1 MKEYRSR
8 SGVGWGLRR
17 HRITAFIASVGI
29 AAAVLTGVFFSAP
42 ATADQ
47 TRHTLAVGLTAPAG
61 SVQDPAGRI
70 WISDAKAGFCR
81 VLEASG
87 NTAGRIEHPLTAT
100 DPAAKTCLGG
110 TLPDRGKGPALA
122 ASPAL
127 LDPTPNSPGSGD
139 ELVFIPDAAAGSA
152 ELIRAKWNPAT
163 GKFEYLDQLT
173 VLDGDL
179 RPNAASA
186 GPDNNIYLSFA
197 RARSIIKIT
206 RPAANQPS
214 IESIASVNSAALGL
228 SATTFNS
235 QGRVTVFV
243 AETAG
248 LTSFTAPADGNLTD
262 YLPLASYNVGK
273 PTRVHFDRATKLLY
287 TGTSSGTSA
296 ANAGMDTVARINLQT
311 GVIESQWALGF
322 SMVSGLGMKAGKL
335 LVMEDAGQLDANK
348 PAGQGKLY
356 LLSNTAAQILTGPT
370 AADGAQAAD
379 PAYTN
384 DPTPTFTVGT
394 VPAGSQM
401 ECSLTLTGQ
410 APVWQDCTSG
420 TYTPS
425 SPRADGSYSFA
436 VRPIPGIAATRE
448 FQIDTVPPA
457 MPAITAPT
465 AAQVVTGSPVLA
477 ATSEPGSSLRCSVD
491 STADSSFLACASGQ
505 PFTLTKEGP
514 ATLRVKAVDRAGN
527 VSAAASVDVTVDLTP
542 PVVTITEPA
551 EGATVADSMSV
562 QFSSPSTDISG
573 FRCGLDGNALSA
585 CISPKAYSGLGN
597 GQHHVDVEVSDVA
610 GNKSLVTR
618 NFDVQAADTSPPMV
632 TASPQSGTYGPGTT
646 ITLSANEPASIYY
659 TTDGSIPT
667 AASTRYAEPIP
678 LGTSMTVKYLGV
690 DSALN
695 VSDVGQQAYV
705 LDATPPEVIVS
716 PAAGT
721 YPVGQQI
728 TLTANE
734 PSTIYYTTNGS
745 TPTSGST
752 KYTAPITLSAAMT
765 LRYLAVDRSNNA
777 SPVGTQAYTVTAP
790 VSGLWKDF
798 NSDSKADVIARDS
811 GGTLWIYPGT
821 GKGGFAA
828 RINTGPGW
836 NDMSAIV
843 PTPDFNGDGRSDVL
857 ARDTSGALWLY
868 PGNGTGGWQPRVK
881 NGEAWNVMSVI
892 FSPGDFDGNG
902 KADVLARDD
911 AGALWLYPGNGTGG
925 FLDRVQVGSAWNVM
939 SFIFSPGDFNG
950 DGKND
955 VLARE
960 SGGSLWLYPG
970 NGNGGW
976 LARQQVGS
984 GWNAMSAILGPGDF
998 NGDGKPDVLARDAAG
1013 RLWLYPGNG
1022 AAGWLSRKQ
1031 IGTGWNGYLIP

>member
-1 MKEYRSR
+1 MQEDRSR
-8 SGVGWGLRR
+8 RGVGWGLRR
-17 HRITAFIASVGI
+17 HRITAFVASVGI
-29 AAAVLTGVFFSAP
+29 AVAVLTGVFFSAP

-47 TRHTLAVGLTAPAG
+47 TRHTLAVGLTTPAG

-70 WISDAKAGFCR
+70 WISDATAGFCR
-81 VLEASG
+81 VLETSG
-87 NTAGRIEHPLTAT
+87 STVGRIEHPLTAT

-110 TLPDRGKGPALA
+110 TLPYRGKGPALA

-127 LDPTPNSPGSGD
+127 LDPTPTSPGSGD
-139 ELVFIPDAAAGSA
+139 EVVFIPDAAAGSA

-197 RARSIIKIT
+197 RARSIVKIT
-206 RPAANQPS
+206 RPTANQPS
-214 IESIASVNSAALGL
+214 IEQIASVNSAPLGL

-243 AETAG
+243 AEASG
-248 LTSFTAPADGNLTD
+248 LTTFTAPSDGSLTD
-262 YLPLASYNVGK
+262 YVPLAAYNVGK
-273 PTRVHFDRATKLLY
+273 PTRVYFDRATKMLY
-287 TGTSSGTSA
+287 TGTSGGTSA

-311 GVIESQWALGF
+311 GVVESQWALGF

-335 LVMEDAGQLDANK
+335 LVMDDAGQLEANK
-348 PAGQGKLY
+348 PAGRGKLY

-370 AADGAQAAD
+370 AADGTQAAN
-379 PAYTN
+379 PGVTN

-394 VPAGSQM
+394 VPAGSQI
-401 ECSLTLTGQ
+401 ECSLTGAGQ
-410 APVWQDCTSG
+410 TEVWQDCTSG
-420 TYTPS
+420 SYTPS

-436 VRPIPGIAATRE
+436 VRPIPGIAATRD

-457 MPAITAPT
+457 VPAITAPT
-465 AAQVVTGSPVLA
+465 AAQIVTGNPVLEA
-477 ATSEPGSSLRCSVD
+477 SSESGSSLRCSVD
-491 STADSSFLACASGQ
+491 STADNSFIACASGQ
-505 PFTLTKEGP
+505 PFALTKDGP
-514 ATLRVKAVDRAGN
+514 VTLRVKAVDLAGN
-527 VSAAASVDVTVDLTP
+527 VSAAASVNVTVDRTP
-542 PVVTITEPA
+542 PLITITEPA
-551 EGATVADSMSV
+551 EGATVTDSMSV
-562 QFSSPSTDISG
+562 QFSSTSTDASG
-573 FRCGLDGNALSA
+573 FRCSLDGDALSA
-585 CISPKAYSGLGN
+585 CTSPKAYSGLGN
-597 GQHHVDVEVSDVA
+597 GQHHVDIEVSDVA
-610 GNKSLVTR
+610 GNKSLATR
-618 NFDVQAADTSPPMV
+618 NFTVQVADTAPPVV

-659 TTDGSIPT
+659 TTDGSTPT
-667 AASTRYAEPIP
+667 AASTRYAEPIL
-678 LGTSMTVKYLGV
+678 LGASMTVKYLGV
-690 DSALN
+690 DAASNA
-695 VSDVGQQAYV
+695 SDVGQQAYV
-705 LDATPPEVIVS
+705 LDATPPGVVAS

-721 YPVGQQI
+721 YPIGQQI

-745 TPTSGST
+745 TPTTGST
-752 KYTAPITLSAAMT
+752 KYTGPITLSAAMT
-765 LRYLAVDRSNNA
+765 LKYLAVDTSNNA
-777 SPVGTQAYTVTAP
+777 APVGTQAYTVTPP

-821 GKGGFAA
+821 GKGGFLA
-828 RINTGPGW
+828 RKNTGPGW

-857 ARDTSGALWLY
+857 ARDTSGTLWLY
-868 PGNGTGGWQPRVK
+868 AGTGTGGWQPRVK
-881 NGEAWNVMSVI
+881 NGEAWNGMSVI

-902 KADVLARDD
+902 KADILARDE
-911 AGALWLYPGNGTGG
+911 AGALWLYPGNGSGG
-925 FLDRVQVGSAWNVM
+925 FMERVQVGSAWNVM

-950 DGKND
+950 DGTND
-955 VLARE
+955 VLARD

-970 NGNGGW
+970 NGSGGW
-976 LARQQVGS
+976 LVRQQVGS
-984 GWNAMSAILGPGDF
+984 GWNAMSAMLGPGDF

-1022 AAGWLSRKQ
+1022 NAGWLPRKQ
-1031 IGTGWNGYLIP
+1031 TGTGWNGYLIP